1 MTTSVEIWELIYFL
15 LRENW
20 ELEIN
25 LLGLLMYYEKSNTC

>member
-1 MTTSVEIWELIYFL
+1 MTTSVEIWGLICFL

-25 LLGLLMYYEKSNTC
+25 LLGLLMYYKKSNIC

>member
-25 LLGLLMYYEKSNTC
+25 LLGLLMSYKKSNTC